1 MNRRE
6 PHVVLRS
13 EPVSGRRSKNRNP
26 RIASNARSP
35 IGSISGTCPSRG
47 QSQQARAAGD
57 ELTLGFLRHG
67 RTKRMMEWKTK
78 RPCLDITDRARRS
91 FFPPS
96 PGYPSLG
103 CTPAEPNSVSPGNI
117 HHTSSSEC
125 PFKSD
130 KNGKPS
136 CAKLDS
142 QKRAHGAKTD
152 RTRSPAPATARRSRA
167 HDNAGND
174 GPSFG
179 PSNSIAILSTEGRAH
194 PFTCRY

>member
-6 PHVVLRS
+6 PHVLLRP
-13 EPVSGRRSKNRNP
+13 EPVSGRRPKNRGR

-35 IGSISGTCPSRG
+35 VGSTPDTHPFRGPSP
-47 QSQQARAAGD
+47 QARAAGD
-57 ELTLGFLRHG
+57 ELTQGFLRHR
-67 RTKRMMEWKTK
+67 RTRRMTELQTR
-78 RPCLDITDRARRS
+78 RPCLDIPDRAQRS

-117 HHTSSSEC
+117 HHTSSSEW
-125 PFKSD
+125 PLKSN

-136 CAKLDS
+136 CAKPDG

-152 RTRSPAPATARRSRA
+152 RTRSPAPAHARRHWA
-167 HDNAGND
+167 HDNARND
-174 GPSFG
+174 GPSFD
-179 PSNSIAILSTEGRAH
+179 PFNSIAILSTEGRPH